1 MGVGSFNLL
10 TTSPWRS
17 TPESYLT
24 LNSQLSRCQDFVFS
38 LATMEMRNV
47 TGKHSGLPSLLR
59 CSVFTGQETTPASH
73 IVALGLLS
81 SIFAA
86 TVAHSVVTALIGA
99 TGMLHYEI
107 TNVDTDS
114 AYSAGRT
121 VM

>member
-1 MGVGSFNLL
+1 MSLGSFNLL

-24 LNSQLSRCQDFVFS
+24 LNLQLSRCQDFVFT

-47 TGKHSGLPSLLR
+47 TGKHSGLLSLLR
-59 CSVFTGQETTPASH
+59 CSVFTDQETTPPSR
-73 IVALGLLS
+73 IVALGLPS

-86 TVAHSVVTALIGA
+86 TVAHSVTTALIAA
-99 TGMLHYEI
+99 TGTLRYEI
-107 TNVDTDS
+107 INVDTDS